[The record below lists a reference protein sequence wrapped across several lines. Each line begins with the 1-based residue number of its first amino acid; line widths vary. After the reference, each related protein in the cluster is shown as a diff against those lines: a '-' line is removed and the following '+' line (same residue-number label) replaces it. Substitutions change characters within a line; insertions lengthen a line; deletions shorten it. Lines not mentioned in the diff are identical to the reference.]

1 MSAYSILVVDDS
13 WESRNAITAI
23 LNTQEDY
30 SVVLAENGQDALHKL
45 HAQTVD
51 LVITD
56 ISMPV
61 MDGLALLDHLV
72 KSEPDLPVI
81 TFTGFGD
88 LFGIK
93 ALERGAEDCI
103 FKPFDSRDF
112 KLRVAKAL
120 KYSRLKKYQELLE
133 QKNEELRVL
142 AITDQLTQIY
152 NRRYLQEVLRR
163 EFTRAKR
170 YRSRL
175 SCLVADIDHF
185 KQINDLYGHMQ
196 GDAVLRELA
205 AMLKSTT
212 REVDIPFRYG
222 GEEFLV
228 LLPETDRRGAEVVA
242 DRLRRAAET
251 MPVFRV
257 GAAEVIEDLTLS
269 LSVGISSYPDPR
281 VRTEADL
288 IALADE
294 AMYLAKQHGRNC
306 VMVG

>member
-13 WESRNAITAI
+13 WESRDAITAI

-103 FKPFDSRDF
+103 FKPFD
-112 KLRVAKAL
+112 
-120 KYSRLKKYQELLE
+120 
-133 QKNEELRVL
+133 
-142 AITDQLTQIY
+142 
-152 NRRYLQEVLRR
+152 
-163 EFTRAKR
+163 
-170 YRSRL
+170 
-175 SCLVADIDHF
+175 
-185 KQINDLYGHMQ
+185 
-196 GDAVLRELA
+196 
-205 AMLKSTT
+205 
-212 REVDIPFRYG
+212 
-222 GEEFLV
+222 
-228 LLPETDRRGAEVVA
+228 
-242 DRLRRAAET
+242 
-251 MPVFRV
+251 
-257 GAAEVIEDLTLS
+257 
-269 LSVGISSYPDPR
+269 
-281 VRTEADL
+281 
-288 IALADE
+288 
-294 AMYLAKQHGRNC
+294 
-306 VMVG
+306 

>member
-1 MSAYSILVVDDS
+1 MSFSILIVDDS
-13 WESRNAITAI
+13 WESREIITSI

-30 SVVLAENGQDALHKL
+30 HLVLAENGQEAIRKI
-45 HAQTVD
+45 QSQPFD

-61 MDGLALLDHLV
+61 MDGLELLDHLAKEYV
-72 KSEPDLPVI
+72 DIPVI

-88 LFGIK
+88 LFGVK

-103 FKPFDSRDF
+103 FKPFDARDF

-120 KYSRLKKYQELLE
+120 KYSRLKKYHELLE
-133 QKNEELRVL
+133 QKNEELRL
-142 AITDQLTQIY
+142 LSITDQLTQIY

-163 EFTRAKR
+163 EFIRAKR
-170 YRSRL
+170 YRSKL
-175 SCLVADIDHF
+175 SCLISDIDHF
-185 KQINDLYGHMQ
+185 KLVNDTHGHLQ

-205 AMLKSTT
+205 ALIRNTT

-222 GEEFLV
+222 GEEFLI
-228 LLPETDRRGAEVVA
+228 LLPETDRRGAETVA
-242 DRLRRAAET
+242 DRLRRAAEV

-257 GAAEVIEDLTLS
+257 GGSEVIEDLKIS
-269 LSVGISSYPDPR
+269 LSIGVSAYPDPR
-281 VRTEADL
+281 IRSEADL
-288 IALADE
+288 LALADE
-294 AMYLAKQHGRNC
+294 ALYLAKRQGRNC

>member
-1 MSAYSILVVDDS
+1 
-13 WESRNAITAI
+13 
-23 LNTQEDY
+23 
-30 SVVLAENGQDALHKL
+30 VLAENGQDAIRKL
-45 HAQTVD
+45 KSQNFD

-72 KSEPDLPVI
+72 KEEPGVPVI

-103 FKPFDSRDF
+103 FKPFDARDF

-133 QKNEELRVL
+133 QKNEELRL
-142 AITDQLTQIY
+142 LSITDQLTQIY
-152 NRRYLQEVLRR
+152 NRRYLNEVLRR
-163 EFTRAKR
+163 EFARAKR

-175 SCLVADIDHF
+175 SCLIADIDHF
-185 KQINDLYGHMQ
+185 KNINDSHGHLQ

-205 AMLKSTT
+205 ALIRNAT

-222 GEEFLV
+222 GEEFLI
-228 LLPETDRRGAEVVA
+228 LLPETDRRGTEVVA
-242 DRLRRAAET
+242 DRLRRAAES
-251 MPVFRV
+251 MPIFQV
-257 GAAEVIEDLTLS
+257 GSGEAIEDLNIS
-269 LSVGISSYPDPR
+269 LSIGIAAYPDPR
-281 VRTEADL
+281 IRSEADL
-288 IALADE
+288 VALADE
-294 AMYLAKQHGRNC
+294 ALYLAKRQGRNC

>member
-1 MSAYSILVVDDS
+1 MSFSILVVDDS
-13 WESRNAITAI
+13 WESREVMTSI
-23 LNTQEDY
+23 LNTAEDY
-30 SVVLAENGQDALHKL
+30 NLVLAENGQDAIRKL
-45 HAQTVD
+45 KSHSFD

-61 MDGLALLDHLV
+61 MDGLELLDHLSV
-72 KSEPDLPVI
+72 EMPDLPVI

-103 FKPFDSRDF
+103 FKPFDARDF

-120 KYSRLKKYQELLE
+120 KYSRLKKYHDLLE
-133 QKNEELRVL
+133 AKNEELRL
-142 AITDQLTQIY
+142 LSITDQLTQLY

-175 SCLVADIDHF
+175 SCMIVDIDHF
-185 KQINDLYGHMQ
+185 KNVNDTLGHMQ
-196 GDAVLRELA
+196 GDAVLRELSA
-205 AMLKSTT
+205 LVRNTT
-212 REVDIPFRYG
+212 REVDIPFRFG

-242 DRLRRAAET
+242 ERLRRAAEA
-251 MPVFRV
+251 MPIFRL
-257 GAAEVIEDLTLS
+257 GGELAEDLKITI
-269 LSVGISSYPDPR
+269 SVGVAAFPDPR
-281 VRTEADL
+281 IRSEIDL
-288 IALADE
+288 VTQADE
-294 AMYLAKQHGRNC
+294 ALYLAKRQGRNC

>member
-1 MSAYSILVVDDS
+1 MSFSILVVDDA
-13 WESRNAITAI
+13 WDSREVITSI
-23 LNTQEDY
+23 LNTSEDY
-30 SVVLAENGQDALHKL
+30 HLFLAENGQDAIRKL
-45 HAQTVD
+45 KTNNFD

-61 MDGLALLDHLV
+61 MDGLELLDHLAV
-72 KSEPDLPVI
+72 EMPDLPVI

-88 LFGIK
+88 LFGLK

-103 FKPFDSRDF
+103 FKPFDARDF

-120 KYSRLKKYQELLE
+120 KYSRLKKYHDLLE
-133 QKNEELRVL
+133 QKNEELRL
-142 AITDQLTQIY
+142 LSITDQLTQLY

-175 SCLVADIDHF
+175 SCMIVDIDHF
-185 KQINDLYGHMQ
+185 KAVNDNLGHLQ
-196 GDAVLRELA
+196 GDAVLRELSA
-205 AMLKSTT
+205 LIRNAT
-212 REVDIPFRYG
+212 REVDIPFRFG

-242 DRLRRAAET
+242 ERLRRAAEA
-251 MPVFRV
+251 MPVFRL
-257 GAAEVIEDLTLS
+257 GGELAEDVKVTI
-269 LSVGISSYPDPR
+269 SVGVAAFPDPR
-281 VRTEADL
+281 IRSEIDL
-288 IALADE
+288 VTQADE
-294 AMYLAKQHGRNC
+294 ALYLAKRQGRNC

>member
-1 MSAYSILVVDDS
+1 MSHSILVVDDS
-13 WESRNAITAI
+13 WESRDAITAI
-23 LNTQEDY
+23 LNTHEDY
-30 SVVLAENGQDALHKL
+30 EVILAENGQDAMRKL
-45 HAQTVD
+45 KGQNVD

-61 MDGLALLDHLV
+61 MDGLALLDFLV
-72 KSEPDLPVI
+72 KEVPGLPVI

-103 FKPFDSRDF
+103 FKPFDTRDF

-120 KYSRLKKYQELLE
+120 KYSRLKKYQDLLE

-142 AITDQLTQIY
+142 SITDQLTQIY

-163 EFTRAKR
+163 EFSRAKR

-175 SCLVADIDHF
+175 SCLIADIDHF
-185 KQINDLYGHMQ
+185 KNVNDTYGHLQ

-205 AMLKSTT
+205 ALLRNAT
-212 REVDIPFRYG
+212 REVDIPFRFG

-228 LLPETDRRGAEVVA
+228 MLPETDRRGAEVVA
-242 DRLRRAAET
+242 DRLRRAAEA

-257 GAAEVIEDLTLS
+257 GSGEVIEDLTIS
-269 LSVGISSYPDPR
+269 LSIGISSYPDPR
-281 VRTEADL
+281 IRNESDL
-288 IALADE
+288 VALADE
-294 AMYLAKQHGRNC
+294 AMYLAKKQGRNC

>member
-1 MSAYSILVVDDS
+1 MNYSILVVDDS
-13 WESRNAITAI
+13 WESREVITSI
-23 LNTQEDY
+23 LNTHEDY
-30 SVVLAENGQDALHKL
+30 NLVLAENGQDAIRKL
-45 HAQTVD
+45 KSQNFD

-72 KSEPDLPVI
+72 KEEPGVPVI

-103 FKPFDSRDF
+103 FKPFDARDF

-133 QKNEELRVL
+133 QKNEELRL
-142 AITDQLTQIY
+142 LSITDQLTQIY
-152 NRRYLQEVLRR
+152 NRRYLNEVLRR
-163 EFTRAKR
+163 EFARAKR

-175 SCLVADIDHF
+175 SCLIADIDHF
-185 KQINDLYGHMQ
+185 KNINDSHGHLQ

-205 AMLKSTT
+205 ALIRNAT

-222 GEEFLV
+222 GEEFLI
-228 LLPETDRRGAEVVA
+228 LLPETDRRGTEVVA
-242 DRLRRAAET
+242 DRLRRAAES
-251 MPVFRV
+251 MPIFQV
-257 GAAEVIEDLTLS
+257 GSGEAIEDLNIS
-269 LSVGISSYPDPR
+269 LSIGIAAYPDPR
-281 VRTEADL
+281 IRSEADL
-288 IALADE
+288 VALADE
-294 AMYLAKQHGRNC
+294 ALYLAKRQGRNC

>member
-1 MSAYSILVVDDS
+1 MSFSILVVDDS
-13 WESRNAITAI
+13 WESREVITSI
-23 LNTQEDY
+23 LNTHEDY
-30 SVVLAENGQDALHKL
+30 NLILAENGQDAINKL
-45 HAQTVD
+45 KSQAFD

-61 MDGLALLDHLV
+61 MDGLELLDHLAG
-72 KSEPDLPVI
+72 EMPDLPVI

-103 FKPFDSRDF
+103 FKPFDARDF

-120 KYSRLKKYQELLE
+120 KYSRLKKYQDLLE
-133 QKNEELRVL
+133 QKNEELRL
-142 AITDQLTQIY
+142 LSITDQLTQIY

-170 YRSRL
+170 YRSKL
-175 SCLVADIDHF
+175 SCLILDIDHF
-185 KQINDLYGHMQ
+185 KKVNDTLGHMQ

-205 AMLKSTT
+205 ALIKNAT
-212 REVDIPFRYG
+212 REVDIPFRFG

-228 LLPETDRRGAEVVA
+228 LLPETDRRGAETVA
-242 DRLRRAAET
+242 ERLRRVAET
-251 MPVFRV
+251 MPIFRV
-257 GAAEVIEDLTLS
+257 GNQELVEDLHIS
-269 LSVGISSYPDPR
+269 ISVGVSSFPDPR
-281 VRTEADL
+281 MRTELDL
-288 IALADE
+288 VMLADD
-294 AMYLAKQHGRNC
+294 ALYLAKRQGRNC

>member
-1 MSAYSILVVDDS
+1 MSFSILVVDDS
-13 WESRNAITAI
+13 WESREIITSI
-23 LNTQEDY
+23 LNTAEDY
-30 SVVLAENGQDALHKL
+30 TLVLAENGQDAIRKL
-45 HAQTVD
+45 KAHNFD

-61 MDGLALLDHLV
+61 MDGLELLDHLTANM
-72 KSEPDLPVI
+72 PDLPVI

-88 LFGIK
+88 LFGIR

-120 KYSRLKKYQELLE
+120 KYSRLKKYHDLLE

-142 AITDQLTQIY
+142 SITDQLTQLY

-175 SCLVADIDHF
+175 SCMIVDIDHF
-185 KQINDLYGHMQ
+185 KAINDNLGHMQ
-196 GDAVLRELA
+196 GDAVLRELSA
-205 AMLKSTT
+205 LIRNTT
-212 REVDIPFRYG
+212 REVDIPFRFG

-242 DRLRRAAET
+242 ERLRRAAEA
-251 MPVFRV
+251 MPVFRLGGELADDV
-257 GAAEVIEDLTLS
+257 KVTVSAGIAAF
-269 LSVGISSYPDPR
+269 PDPR
-281 VRTEADL
+281 IRSELDL
-288 IALADE
+288 VTQADE
-294 AMYLAKQHGRNC
+294 ALYQAKRQGRNC